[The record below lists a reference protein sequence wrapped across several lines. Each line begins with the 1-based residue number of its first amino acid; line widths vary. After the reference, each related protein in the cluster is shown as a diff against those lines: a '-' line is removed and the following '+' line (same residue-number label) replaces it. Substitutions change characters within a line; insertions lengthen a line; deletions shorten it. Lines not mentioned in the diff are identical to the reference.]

1 MSDKWLDF
9 IFKLAQFIA
18 EVRKEGGQEYP
29 GKTLYEMISI
39 QTFLCVKCKR
49 NVTLVDKTGCT
60 LRSLNSTLN
69 FQIKKAGQGIGIVV
83 NRVNF
88 IRKKQE
94 NYLWEN
100 RFLRRWGAAL
110 PYFGQFALRAGQEHR
125 NSRFINEFLQDTE
138 DIITTNGG

>member
-1 MSDKWLDF
+1 MCIGAESLWSVHGWKNEAVIKLSYSDTLVINNNLDEMSDKWLDF

-69 FQIKKAGQGIGIVV
+69 FQIKLAK
-83 NRVNF
+83 
-88 IRKKQE
+88 E
-94 NYLWEN
+94 
-100 RFLRRWGAAL
+100 
-110 PYFGQFALRAGQEHR
+110 
-125 NSRFINEFLQDTE
+125 
-138 DIITTNGG
+138 